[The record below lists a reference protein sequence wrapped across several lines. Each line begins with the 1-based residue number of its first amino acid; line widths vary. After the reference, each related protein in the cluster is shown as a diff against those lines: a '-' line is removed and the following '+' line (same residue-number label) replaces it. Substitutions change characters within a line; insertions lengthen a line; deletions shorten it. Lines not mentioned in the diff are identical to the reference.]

1 MRAILFGGGL
11 ALLISLLGT
20 RSAINLFTR
29 WGYGQEI
36 RDDGPTSHH
45 TKRGTPTMGGVVII
59 LATVVGYFGALAIT
73 ATPPSASALLLLFL
87 FVGMG
92 LVGFLDDYIKISK
105 QRSLGLR
112 SKAKMIGQTLV
123 AVIFGVLALSPWL
136 EDENGVTPASQNI
149 SFLRDIS
156 WLALPMAL
164 AVVLI
169 WLIIVGTSNGVNL
182 ADGLD
187 GLATGACTMV
197 FAAYMIVNI
206 WQSNQSCAVEDT
218 ALCYDVRD
226 PLDLAIV
233 AAALTGACF
242 GFLWWNA
249 SPAAIF
255 MGDTGSLSLGG
266 ALAGLAIL
274 TRTELLLVILGGL
287 FLVITLSVMVQ
298 VGFFKLSRR
307 SGLVRKVF
315 RVQAGHRVF
324 RMAPLQHHFE
334 LLGWEQVTIVIR
346 FWIITG
352 LCVAG
357 GLGVFY
363 AEWVARL

>member
-20 RSAINLFTR
+20 RVAINRFTQ

-59 LATVVGYFGALAIT
+59 LATVIAYFAANLIT
-73 ATPPSASALLLLFL
+73 QNRPSASALLLLFL

-92 LVGFLDDYIKISK
+92 AVGFLDDYIKISK

-112 SKAKMIGQTLV
+112 SKAKMIGQTV
-123 AVIFGVLALSPWL
+123 IAVVFGALALSPWL
-136 EDENGVTPASQNI
+136 EDSNGRTPASEKI
-149 SFLRDIS
+149 SFLREID
-156 WLALPMAL
+156 WLALPVVL
-164 AVVLI
+164 AVILI
-169 WLIIVGTSNGVNL
+169 WLIITATSNAVNL
-182 ADGLD
+182 TDGLD
-187 GLATGACTMV
+187 GLATGACVMV
-197 FAAYMIVNI
+197 FGAYMLVNI
-206 WQSNQSCAVEDT
+206 WQNNQFCQDNPGP
-218 ALCYDVRD
+218 LCYNVRD

-233 AAALTGACF
+233 AAAITGACF

-255 MGDTGSLSLGG
+255 MGDTGSLSLGA
-266 ALAGLAIL
+266 ALAGFAIL
-274 TRTELLLVILGGL
+274 TRTELLLCILGGL
-287 FLVITLSVMVQ
+287 FLVETLSVMLQ
-298 VGFFKLSRR
+298 VGYFKVTKGKRI
-307 SGLVRKVF
+307 
-315 RVQAGHRVF
+315 F
-324 RMAPLQHHFE
+324 RMAPLHHHFE
-334 LLGWEQVTIVIR
+334 MLGWEQVTVVIR